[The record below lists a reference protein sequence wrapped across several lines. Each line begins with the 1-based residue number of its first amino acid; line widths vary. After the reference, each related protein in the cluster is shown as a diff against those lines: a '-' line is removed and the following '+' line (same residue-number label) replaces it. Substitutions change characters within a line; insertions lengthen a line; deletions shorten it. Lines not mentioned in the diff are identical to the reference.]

1 MNEEQIYIFS
11 KTWFKKN
18 DFIILGGQPPSGS
31 DNIPVIEIK
40 NINNLQKGSKGS
52 YKPDL
57 ILQNKNNIIIAE
69 CKPFFNKLDNEKL
82 NNIIFEDKRK
92 ETFFIELKQKKL
104 FKFGLENDLNKF
116 LQGLRYCQ
124 CFFGNYIEQ
133 EKIVLLKILD
143 EKGTSELIQPKLNNF
158 KIIF

>member
-11 KTWFKKN
+11 KNWFKKN
-18 DFIILGGQPPSGS
+18 NFIILGGQPPSGS

-40 NINNLQKGSKGS
+40 NIYNLKKGSEGS

-69 CKPFFNKLDNEKL
+69 CKPYFNKDDNKKL
-82 NNIIFEDKRK
+82 NSIILDDERK
-92 ETFFIELKQKKL
+92 KTFFIELKQKKL

-116 LQGLRYCQ
+116 LLNLRYCQ
-124 CFFGNYIEQ
+124 CFSGDHIEQ
-133 EKIVLLKILD
+133 EKIIFLKILNK
-143 EKGTSELIQPKLNNF
+143 EGNAELIQPKLNNF